1 MPSPPPGLLDASS
14 LIDMARH
21 YHPLDRSGHFRELLQ
36 ARLEA
41 GSLLLHG
48 KVLEECGEKAGG
60 VALEAF
66 PFLED
71 AGVVWLRDGDSPLS
85 EQEHRLIRD
94 HFWIRE
100 RLAKAVEKGEDSYD
114 RAVEDA
120 LETADP
126 HLLLYARAMGCAI
139 ITEENPGSKP
149 RGGARFKKIPVIAD
163 ELGIPWQHCGEYFR
177 DSSDLTL
184 WEGRPS

>member
-1 MPSPPPGLLDASS
+1 MPSLPPGLLDTSS

-21 YHPLDRSGHFRELLQ
+21 YHPLDRAGHLRKLLQ

-48 KVLEECGEKAGG
+48 EVLKECEDAAGG
-60 VALEAF
+60 VVLRAF

-71 AGVVWLRDGDSPLS
+71 VDVVWLRGGDGPLVDA
-85 EQEHRLIRD
+85 EHSLIRD

-100 RLAKAVEKGEDSYD
+100 RLAVVVARGEDFYG
-114 RAVEDA
+114 RAVDSA
-120 LETADP
+120 LEVADP
-126 HLLLYARAMGCAI
+126 HLLLYARETGCAI
-139 ITEENPGSKP
+139 ITEESPDSKP
-149 RGGARFKKIPVIAD
+149 RGRFKKIPVIAQ